1 MYLPSAL
8 RMPLPQAQALI
19 EAHPFGVLVGGDLQ
33 ATHLPLLLDRDE
45 GEFGTLYGHFA
56 RANPHWQA
64 LEDHRALAIFSGP
77 HAYVSPS
84 WYATRPAVPTWNY
97 AAVHAEGPV
106 ERLDG
111 DATAA
116 LIERSLAHFEPGLI
130 DDKAILDD
138 AFRDRLLAG
147 IVGFRLPIASLQG
160 KAKLGQ
166 QRSGA
171 DQAGVAAGLGD
182 SAAPEAQA
190 LLRYMHEQALGTGA
204 S

>member
-1 MYLPSAL
+1 M
-8 RMPLPQAQALI
+8 PQAQALI
-19 EAHPFGVLVGGDLQ
+19 ESHPFGVLVGDDLQ
-33 ATHLPLLLDRDE
+33 ATHLPLLLNRDE
-45 GEFGTLYGHFA
+45 GEFGTLYGHLA

-64 LEDHRALAIFSGP
+64 LEGRRVLAIFSGP
-77 HAYVSPS
+77 HAYVSPT

-97 AAVHAEGPV
+97 AAVHAEGHF

-111 DATAA
+111 AATAA
-116 LIERSLAHFEPGLI
+116 LIERSLAHFEPGLL

-147 IVGFRLPIASLQG
+147 IVGFRMPIASLQG
-160 KAKLGQ
+160 QAKLGQ
-166 QRSGA
+166 QRSAA

-182 SAAPEAQA
+182 SAAPEAQV
-190 LLRYMHEQALGTGA
+190 LLQYMHEQALGTGA

>member
-1 MYLPSAL
+1 MYVSPAL
-8 RMPLPQAQALI
+8 RMSTPKAQALI
-19 EAHPFGVLVGGDLQ
+19 EAHPFGVLVGDDLQ
-33 ATHLPLLLDRDE
+33 ATHLPLQLRRDE

-64 LEDHRALAIFSGP
+64 LESRRVLAIFTGP
-77 HAYVSPS
+77 HAYVSPT

-97 AAVHAEGPV
+97 AAVHAEGRF

-111 DATAA
+111 AATAA
-116 LIERSLAHFEPGLI
+116 LIERSLAHFEPGLLN
-130 DDKAILDD
+130 DKVTLDD

-166 QRSGA
+166 QRSAA
-171 DQAGVAAGLGD
+171 DQAGVAAGLRD
-182 SAAPEAQA
+182 SAAPEARA
-190 LLRYMHEQALGTGA
+190 LWRYMQDQAGGTGA
-204 S
+204 P

>member
-1 MYLPSAL
+1 MYVPPAL
-8 RMPLPQAQALI
+8 RMPMPQAQALI
-19 EAHPFGVLVGGDLQ
+19 ESHPFGVLVGDDLQ

-56 RANPHWQA
+56 RANPQWQA
-64 LEDHRALAIFSGP
+64 LEGHRALAVFSGP

-97 AAVHAEGPV
+97 AAVHAEGPF
-106 ERLDG
+106 EQLDG

-116 LIERSLAHFEPGLI
+116 LIERSLAHFEPGLL
-130 DDKAILDD
+130 DDKVILDD
-138 AFRDRLLAG
+138 GFRDRLLAG
-147 IVGFRLPIASLQG
+147 IVGFRLPITSLQG

-166 QRSGA
+166 QRSAA
-171 DQAGVAAGLGD
+171 DQAGVAAGLRD

-190 LLRYMHEQALGTGA
+190 LLRHMHDQALGTGTP
-204 S
+204 

>member
-1 MYLPSAL
+1 MYLPPAL
-8 RMPLPQAQALI
+8 RMPMPQAQALI
-19 EAHPFGVLVGGDLQ
+19 EAHPFGILVGDDLQ
-33 ATHLPLLLDRDE
+33 ATHLPLLLNRDE

-64 LEDHRALAIFSGP
+64 LEGRRVLAIFTGP
-77 HAYVSPS
+77 HAYVSPT

-97 AAVHAEGPV
+97 AVVHAEGPF

-111 DATAA
+111 DDTAA
-116 LIERSLAHFEPGLI
+116 LIERSLAHFEPGLL

-138 AFRDRLLAG
+138 DFRDRLLAG

-166 QRSGA
+166 QRSAA
-171 DQAGVAAGLGD
+171 DQAGVVAGLGD
-182 SAAPEAQA
+182 SPAPEAHA
-190 LLRYMHEQALGTGA
+190 LLCYMHDQALGTG
-204 S
+204 